1 MLHIY
6 TTSRTT
12 RALHRFASL
21 LNQSLAVALFGLLLA
36 LPVLYF
42 VGVTA

>member
-1 MLHIY
+1 MFHIY

-12 RALHRFASL
+12 RALHRL
-21 LNQSLAVALFGLLLA
+21 QSFVERSTSILA
-36 LPVLYF
+36 LAAVLFMAF